1 MHVLQREVGRNQQL
15 VTSGHAQHGAVVS
28 DACYDGGSV
37 ANPAPDPLDQR
48 FLSHWRQAPNY
59 TSRQLPGSGPRKA
72 VLSHDPQNKEFEVT
86 FGTTD
91 RPLTVLYR

>member
-15 VTSGHAQHGAVVS
+15 VTSRHAQHGAVVS
-28 DACYDGGSV
+28 DPGYDRSTG

-59 TSRQLPGSGPRKA
+59 TSPQLPGSGPRKT
-72 VLSHDPQNKEFEVT
+72 VLSHDSQKGSFDVT

-91 RPLTVLYR
+91 RPLTVLDK